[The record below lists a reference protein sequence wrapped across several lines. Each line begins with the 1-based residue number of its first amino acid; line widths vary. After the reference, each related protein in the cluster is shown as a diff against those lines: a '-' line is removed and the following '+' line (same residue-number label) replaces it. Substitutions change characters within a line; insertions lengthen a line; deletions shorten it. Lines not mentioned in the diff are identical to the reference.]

1 MAKATFERVFT
12 IKGAEVYVAREAPVE
27 VEEAVPEEAALPP
40 EVRNEVTTATKKV
53 DSGLDRI
60 ESVLRE
66 LINEIKNN
74 KSVDLSIQNLCR
86 EILKLT
92 QDTVHLK
99 ESVNAIPDSMK
110 GLLSGVTAA
119 IKELSDNVL
128 KTGKGTPETGSELNK
143 LHEFLE
149 RFDKSVQSIKDIP
162 AAAVR
167 EVRKVV
173 EGHSENMRSLFKE
186 ASEAMAK
193 EQKEVGKVAE
203 AAVESVHD
211 TKNATEVLNALLKEF
226 DKGFPNLTDML
237 LRLCSY
243 FEQVRA
249 QNLPWQEKL
258 AMERAGVELKKIMDF
273 VVNIEDKTAA
283 DSDRITESYA
293 KLSDDFERLRSEV
306 RGSYKEQLEAAYQQ
320 LSELKS
326 SFENLTGSFEVNISS
341 LKDTLIDA
349 HNELSGEKA
358 TARNISDLV
367 GDIIKKLKLALA
379 LALKLHN
386 NLMPPLLEL
395 MADSEDFFSA
405 SGRLIANIEES
416 LVKAT
421 EIVFTPVVS
430 PAREFE
436 PPPSKEYVSLKARVE
451 ANLDKL
457 KYMTKMHYFMLDVE
471 AMTETKKAFSTIL
484 RFYEMFS
491 RAVEG
496 GSRRIHS
503 INRCRAYEKKLIPY
517 IEHFNKML
525 IRFSGAPRQ
534 RGGSDYDDYRY
545 YLTKMETTTK
555 NINYHYV
562 SLQT

>member
-12 IKGAEVYVAREAPVE
+12 IKGAEVYIAREAPEE

-40 EVRNEVTTATKKV
+40 EVHAEATATTKKV
-53 DSGLDRI
+53 DSGMDRI
-60 ESVLRE
+60 EAILRE
-66 LINEIKNN
+66 LLSETKKDKPVDPSIKN
-74 KSVDLSIQNLCR
+74 LSR

-99 ESVNAIPDSMK
+99 ESVNAIPDSLR

-128 KTGKGTPETGSELNK
+128 KTGKGTPETSGELKK
-143 LHEFLE
+143 LRESLDGL
-149 RFDKSVQSIKDIP
+149 DKSVQGIGRDIP
-162 AAAVR
+162 GAAVR
-167 EVRKVV
+167 EVRNVIDS
-173 EGHSENMRSLFKE
+173 HSKHMRDLFKE
-186 ASEAMAK
+186 LSETMK
-193 EQKEVGKVAE
+193 EKQKEVGKVAE

-211 TKNATEVLNALLKEF
+211 TKNATEVLAALLKEF
-226 DKGFPNLTDML
+226 DKGYPNLTDML

-306 RGSYKEQLEAAYQQ
+306 RGSYKEQLEAAYQR

-326 SFENLTGSFEVNISS
+326 SFENLVGSFEVNISS
-341 LKDTLIDA
+341 IKDTLVYV
-349 HNELSGEKA
+349 HKLLSKKTEA
-358 TARNISDLV
+358 STISDLV
-367 GDIIKKLKLALA
+367 GDIIKKLKLALT
-379 LALKLHN
+379 LVLRLHSN
-386 NLMPPLLEL
+386 VMPPLLKL
-395 MADSEDFFSA
+395 IADSEDFFSA
-405 SGRLIANIEES
+405 SGRLIVNIEES